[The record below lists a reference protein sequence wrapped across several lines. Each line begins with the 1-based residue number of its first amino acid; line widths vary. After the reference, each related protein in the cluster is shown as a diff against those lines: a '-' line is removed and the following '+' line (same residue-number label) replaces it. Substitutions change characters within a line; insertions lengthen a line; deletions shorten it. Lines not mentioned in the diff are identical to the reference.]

1 MEIPER
7 WLALA
12 AICLVILLCLV
23 ARPVWAS
30 PFTCKQVRSY
40 VAQHGKVS
48 ALAFAIKNGATW
60 AEIKEAKK
68 CLR

>member
-12 AICLVILLCLV
+12 AASLVILLCLV
-23 ARPVWAS
+23 ARPVFAS
-30 PFTCKQVRSY
+30 TLTCEQVRAY
-40 VAQHGKVS
+40 VAEHGRAK
-48 ALAFAIKNGATW
+48 ALALAIKNGATW
-60 AEIKEAKK
+60 VEIKEAKK